1 MSSIEIKKASIIALN
16 TDAIVNAAN
25 ESLRAGGGVCGAIF
39 NAAGYE
45 PLQAV
50 CESIGHCATGSA
62 VLTPGFNL
70 KAKYI
75 IHAVGPVWKGG
86 KYDEPKL
93 LYSAYEHALDLA
105 VKVGCKS
112 IGFPLISTG
121 IYGYPIEPAWK
132 KAIQACQDFLAK
144 GKQIN
149 IVFAVID
156 DQIQE
161 MGVMMLRTLAPK
173 SQIAVKSD
181 WKTCEMPE
189 QHN

>member
-75 IHAVGPVWKGG
+75 IHAVGPIWNGG
-86 KYDEPKL
+86 SSHEAEL
-93 LYSAYEHALDLA
+93 LYGAYEESLELA
-105 VKVGCKS
+105 KKNGCTS
-112 IGFPLISTG
+112 IAFPLISSG
-121 IYGYPIEPAWK
+121 IYGYPKDEAW
-132 KAIQACQDFLAK
+132 
-144 GKQIN
+144 
-149 IVFAVID
+149 
-156 DQIQE
+156 E
-161 MGVMMLRTLAPK
+161 
-173 SQIAVKSD
+173 IAVKACMDFIENNNDYTIEITFAVLS
-181 WKTCEMPE
+181 KNSRELGE
-189 QHN
+189 QTIKR